1 MTVPLIV
8 GWVLRRPELVWAGLG
23 GWLTML
29 SDPGGPYPTR
39 AAAMGTFAL
48 MGALATFAG
57 GLAGLTP
64 WAAIPTLFTFAMIC
78 SLIRVHG
85 DTAATI
91 GVLALTMVCIT
102 EGSPAHLDVS
112 LVRAGLFLS
121 GSLFAILL
129 AVAFWPFCPYYP
141 VRAAVAASWMAVG
154 DVAAAA
160 AKVASSPADAAKWES
175 LVPLRRRARETLE
188 DAREAL
194 AVARAGRHGETGRGF
209 QLLVLYEILELLL
222 GDLAALL
229 EALRAGAER
238 DEPLPPHAGEAL
250 ADVSRALYAI
260 AEAVVEEGPTEAVV
274 APRFDAS
281 LNPAVL
287 FSRVEDEIR
296 QALHSVEALRRGGP
310 GPRQHEA
317 LSFPEEA
324 PSLRDAFA
332 KGSTELH
339 HALRVA
345 LVATLAQ
352 LLATALR
359 LERSYWVTVTV
370 VLVLQPHAIATV
382 RRALQRAGGTVIG
395 GLIAA
400 LIARHLREPL
410 ALGGVLFALAWIA
423 VAVRRMNYALF
434 ATLVTPVFVLL
445 AETNAGAGHLT
456 RVRILDTLLGGALAL
471 AGAIALWP
479 TRDLDRMPALIAA
492 ILRADRVYLDAVLH
506 GQGPGGTVAARR
518 RVGLATA
525 NAEAALQRLIAEAL
539 PPARV
544 EPLMALVAYGR
555 RLSASITAV
564 GAAPPSPQYAARL
577 EGILDALAD
586 AAQSGA
592 PPPPVPPLDNPAE
605 PEPAQRLARQL
616 RVVQSALAR
625 LG

>member
-1 MTVPLIV
+1 MRPQWLEGLRVATAMTVPLVV

-78 SLIRVHG
+78 SLIRVYG

-102 EGSPAHLDVS
+102 EGSPAHLADS
-112 LVRAGLFLS
+112 LVRAGLFVS

-129 AVAFWPFCPYYP
+129 AVAFWPFRPYYP
-141 VRAAVAASWMAVG
+141 VRAAVATSWMAVG

-238 DEPLPPHAGEAL
+238 NEPLPPHAGEAL

-260 AEAVVEEGPTEAVV
+260 AEAMVEEGPSEAVV

-287 FSRVEDEIR
+287 FSRVADEIR
-296 QALHSVEALRRGGP
+296 QALHSVEALRGRGP
-310 GPRQHEA
+310 GPRPHEA

-410 ALGGVLFALAWIA
+410 ALGGVL
-423 VAVRRMNYALF
+423 
-434 ATLVTPVFVLL
+434 
-445 AETNAGAGHLT
+445 
-456 RVRILDTLLGGALAL
+456 
-471 AGAIALWP
+471 
-479 TRDLDRMPALIAA
+479 
-492 ILRADRVYLDAVLH
+492 
-506 GQGPGGTVAARR
+506 
-518 RVGLATA
+518 
-525 NAEAALQRLIAEAL
+525 
-539 PPARV
+539 
-544 EPLMALVAYGR
+544 
-555 RLSASITAV
+555 
-564 GAAPPSPQYAARL
+564 
-577 EGILDALAD
+577 
-586 AAQSGA
+586 
-592 PPPPVPPLDNPAE
+592 
-605 PEPAQRLARQL
+605 
-616 RVVQSALAR
+616 
-625 LG
+625 